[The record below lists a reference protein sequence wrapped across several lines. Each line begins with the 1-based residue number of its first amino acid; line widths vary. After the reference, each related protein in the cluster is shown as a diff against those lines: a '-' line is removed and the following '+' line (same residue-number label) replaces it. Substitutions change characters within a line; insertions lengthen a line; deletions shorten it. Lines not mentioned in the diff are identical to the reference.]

1 MVKAS
6 GQIEKELGLLQQKTE
21 EMAQSIEPLY
31 EGYLKA
37 LSEAS
42 QRQLVLAAYHLCTQ
56 AYPDRFLAL
65 SWQQRNQ
72 LQQSLQAVA
81 AQIYD
86 QLAVQKERAQKMS
99 RRPQRNQGLGFL
111 QRLLE
116 ARAKPSKGI
125 AHQSSEA
132 ERPDDEMDDYED
144 DGFASSDFEPIDYDD
159 EYDSGL
165 DDALNDDIEDDID
178 SELDPE
184 SDDESDGDH
193 PADDLEFD
201 MEVPAAEQRLT
212 LSEEEDL
219 LAALEG
225 LARRS
230 LQVSADPDEAEQPLA
245 PIHLVKQQVLL
256 EKAIR
261 DVFRSISEEVN
272 ELLQKANVMPNFP
285 KALMA
290 AAADSGIMGDT
301 VNAVPNVFTVS
312 VRVMQGEASFDPGEE
327 DDESI
332 PQNRRPRRFDRRADR
347 RFERER
353 DGDRFDE
360 SARDRERAEETTDN
374 TDNAAE
380 RARQRARDQ
389 SREHSRERASRF
401 SREEALAARG
411 LLPREVIE
419 IESLPELAVIN
430 LRLSEVEFTDPT
442 VSAWR
447 SRLRQKLGDLKQ
459 LGVRYQKTQR
469 SLETAQ
475 AEDAWRASWTVR
487 REE

>member
-1 MVKAS
+1 
-6 GQIEKELGLLQQKTE
+6 
-21 EMAQSIEPLY
+21 
-31 EGYLKA
+31 
-37 LSEAS
+37 
-42 QRQLVLAAYHLCTQ
+42 
-56 AYPDRFLAL
+56 
-65 SWQQRNQ
+65 
-72 LQQSLQAVA
+72 
-81 AQIYD
+81 
-86 QLAVQKERAQKMS
+86 
-99 RRPQRNQGLGFL
+99 
-111 QRLLE
+111 
-116 ARAKPSKGI
+116 
-125 AHQSSEA
+125 
-132 ERPDDEMDDYED
+132 
-144 DGFASSDFEPIDYDD
+144 
-159 EYDSGL
+159 
-165 DDALNDDIEDDID
+165 
-178 SELDPE
+178 
-184 SDDESDGDH
+184 
-193 PADDLEFD
+193 
-201 MEVPAAEQRLT
+201 
-212 LSEEEDL
+212 
-219 LAALEG
+219 
-225 LARRS
+225 
-230 LQVSADPDEAEQPLA
+230 
-245 PIHLVKQQVLL
+245 
-256 EKAIR
+256 
-261 DVFRSISEEVN
+261 
-272 ELLQKANVMPNFP
+272 
-285 KALMA
+285 MA

-327 DDESI
+327 DDDESI